1 VALIAEVVEVWIRET
16 RERASTIDLR
26 DRHELIGIRIGERPK
41 QNGVHDAENR
51 GGRTDA
57 ERERENRHEREAR
70 LANEQSKCVAQVP
83 KKAIHAPLDEA
94 APARVVARRTY
105 DRAVKPF
112 ALALVLLTGA
122 VVSAQSPELYSDL
135 LFAIPGDYVETE
147 PSESLPRPL
156 RAHYLEIKHS
166 Y

>member
-1 VALIAEVVEVWIRET
+1 M
-16 RERASTIDLR
+16 
-26 DRHELIGIRIGERPK
+26 
-41 QNGVHDAENR
+41 
-51 GGRTDA
+51 
-57 ERERENRHEREAR
+57 
-70 LANEQSKCVAQVP
+70 
-83 KKAIHAPLDEA
+83 
-94 APARVVARRTY
+94 
-105 DRAVKPF
+105 KPF